1 MTDDKNKYI
10 LSING
15 MSKSFGRNKVLKHI
29 SMNVKPGTIMGLMG
43 ENGAGKST
51 LMKMLC
57 GIISTDKGTIKLDGK
72 QVKLH
77 SLIDA
82 QEHKLAIVPQELAL
96 VEYFTVAEN
105 MFLGREQ
112 TKGGFI
118 SKQKMFADAAT
129 ELKKLKIDLDPKMLV
144 GDLSVSQ
151 QQMLVIAKVLSL
163 DAETII
169 LDEPTARL
177 GISEIET
184 FLEYMKYLRS
194 LGKTLILI
202 SHKLDEIFAVCDDVT
217 VLRDGAV
224 VARHSIADITVDQL
238 IKEMVNR
245 SSQKLEIV
253 KKGTVSDEI
262 VLQVKN
268 LACQSMVKD
277 VSFSLRKGEIL
288 GFYGLVGAG
297 RTEAIRAVLGI
308 DKKQSG
314 TIIFKGKPVD
324 FKNIRQSMEAGLVL
338 VPEERR
344 QQGLVLNMSIR
355 NNTTL
360 TKLKDYSKFGFLQEK
375 REIAD
380 TEKLRKDLKLACS
393 SIEAQVSSL
402 SGGNQQKVVLSKFI
416 DKPVDVFI
424 VDEPTRGIDVGAK
437 SEIYNLIEDISAR
450 GVSVI
455 IISSEIPEIQSICDR
470 VAIMR
475 EGEIVKI
482 LEPEEFNDAETML
495 KYSIGG

>member
-1 MTDDKNKYI
+1 MDKQVLAVQMENVSKY
-10 LSING
+10 
-15 MSKSFGRNKVLKHI
+15 FGGICAVN
-29 SMNVKPGTIMGLMG
+29 NVSLEIRKGTIHALMG

-57 GIISTDKGTIKLDGK
+57 GIISTDKGIIKLDGK

-77 SLIDA
+77 SLIEA

-118 SKQKMFADAAT
+118 SKQKMFAEAA
-129 ELKKLKIDLDPKMLV
+129 EQLKKLKIDLDPKKLV

-184 FLEYMKYLRS
+184 FLDYMKYLRS

>member
-1 MTDDKNKYI
+1 MDKQVLAVQMENV
-10 LSING
+10 
-15 MSKSFGRNKVLKHI
+15 SKFFGGICAVN
-29 SMNVKPGTIMGLMG
+29 NVSLEIRKGTIHALMG

-77 SLIDA
+77 SLIEA

-118 SKQKMFADAAT
+118 SKQKMFAEAAAQ
-129 ELKKLKIDLDPKMLV
+129 LKKLKIDLDPKMLV

-184 FLEYMKYLRS
+184 FLDYMKYLRS

-314 TIIFKGKPVD
+314 TIIYKGKPVN

>member
-1 MTDDKNKYI
+1 MDKQVLAVQMENVSKY
-10 LSING
+10 
-15 MSKSFGRNKVLKHI
+15 FGGICAVN
-29 SMNVKPGTIMGLMG
+29 NVSLEIRKGTIHALMG

-360 TKLKDYSKFGFLQEK
+360 TKLKDYSKLGFLQEK

>member
-1 MTDDKNKYI
+1 MDKQVLAVQMENVSKY
-10 LSING
+10 
-15 MSKSFGRNKVLKHI
+15 FGGICAVN
-29 SMNVKPGTIMGLMG
+29 NVSLEIRKGTIHALMG

-77 SLIDA
+77 SLIEA

-118 SKQKMFADAAT
+118 SKQKMFAEAAAQ
-129 ELKKLKIDLDPKMLV
+129 LKKLKIDLDPKMLV

-184 FLEYMKYLRS
+184 FLDYMKYLRS

-314 TIIFKGKPVD
+314 TIIYKGKPVD

-360 TKLKDYSKFGFLQEK
+360 TKLKDYSKLGFLQEK

>member
-1 MTDDKNKYI
+1 MDNQVLAVQMENVSKYFGGI
-10 LSING
+10 CAVNNVSLEIRKGSI
-15 MSKSFGRNKVLKHI
+15 HA
-29 SMNVKPGTIMGLMG
+29 LMG

-57 GIISTDKGTIKLDGK
+57 GIINVDQGC
-72 QVKLH
+72 VKLNGKPVKLR
-77 SLIDA
+77 SLIEA

-112 TKGGFI
+112 TKSGFI
-118 SKQKMFADAAT
+118 SKQKMVTEAA
-129 ELKKLKIDLDPKMLV
+129 EQLKKLNIDLDPNMLV
-144 GDLSVSQ
+144 SDLSVSQ

-163 DAETII
+163 DAEIII

-177 GISEIET
+177 GAAEIDA
-184 FLEYMKYLRS
+184 FLDYMKYLRS

-202 SHKLDEIFAVCDDVT
+202 SHKLEEIFAVCDDVT
-217 VLRDGAV
+217 VLRDGSV
-224 VARHSIADITVDQL
+224 VAKHSIADLTVDQL

-245 SSQKLEIV
+245 SSQKLEIE
-253 KKGTVSDEI
+253 KRGKIIDEV
-262 VLQVKN
+262 VLQVENLSCKN
-268 LACQSMVKD
+268 MVKN
-277 VSFSLRKGEIL
+277 VNFTLRKGEIL

-297 RTEAIRAVLGI
+297 RTEAIRAMLGI

-314 TIIFKGKPVD
+314 TVVYKGKSVN
-324 FKNIRQSMEAGLVL
+324 FKNIRQSMDAGLVL

-360 TKLKDYSKFGFLQEK
+360 TKLKNYSKMGLLQEK
-375 REIAD
+375 REIVD

-424 VDEPTRGIDVGAK
+424 FDEPTRGIDVGAK

-470 VAIMR
+470 VAIMC

-482 LEPEEFNDAETML
+482 LEPEEFNNAETML
-495 KYSIGG
+495 RYSIGG

>member
-1 MTDDKNKYI
+1 MDKQVLAVQMENVSKY
-10 LSING
+10 
-15 MSKSFGRNKVLKHI
+15 FGGICAV
-29 SMNVKPGTIMGLMG
+29 SNVSLEIRKGTIHALMG

-77 SLIDA
+77 SLIEA

-118 SKQKMFADAAT
+118 SKQKMFAEAAAQ
-129 ELKKLKIDLDPKMLV
+129 LKKLKIDLDPKMLV

-184 FLEYMKYLRS
+184 FLDYMKYLRS

-314 TIIFKGKPVD
+314 TIIYKGKPVD

-360 TKLKDYSKFGFLQEK
+360 TKLKDYSKLGFLQEK

>member
-1 MTDDKNKYI
+1 MDKQVLAVQMENV
-10 LSING
+10 
-15 MSKSFGRNKVLKHI
+15 SKFFGGICAVN
-29 SMNVKPGTIMGLMG
+29 NVSLEIRKGTIHALMG

-77 SLIDA
+77 SLIEA

-118 SKQKMFADAAT
+118 SKQKMFAEAA
-129 ELKKLKIDLDPKMLV
+129 EQLKKLKIDLDPKMLV

-184 FLEYMKYLRS
+184 FLDYMKYLRS

-314 TIIFKGKPVD
+314 TIIYKGKPVN